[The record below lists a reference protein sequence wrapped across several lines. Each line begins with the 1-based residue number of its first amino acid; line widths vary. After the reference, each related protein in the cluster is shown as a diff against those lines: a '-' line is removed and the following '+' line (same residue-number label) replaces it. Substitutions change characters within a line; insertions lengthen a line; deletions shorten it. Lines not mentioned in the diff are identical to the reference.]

1 MIEFLCK
8 KCGIKDSAVNIASII
23 AKEKRCISCIN
34 KDRDE
39 KNKKHSQEYYK
50 THKTKQVVETSATC
64 KYCGE
69 SFMRKNAEYC
79 SSKCRSVGIKLAK
92 LDKQSK
98 QIANLKETA
107 SIEVYGANIQ
117 RVRGYIN
124 ETTRKFIDD

>member
-8 KCGIKDSAVNIASII
+8 KCGIKESAVNIACVI
-23 AKEKRCISCIN
+23 AKEKRCVSCID

-39 KNKKHSQEYYK
+39 KNKKYSQEYYK
-50 THKTKQVVETSATC
+50 THERKPVIETSATC

-69 SFMRKNAEYC
+69 SFMSKNAKYC

-98 QIANLKETA
+98 QIANLKATV
-107 SIEVYGANIQ
+107 STEVYGANIERA
-117 RVRGYIN
+117 RVYIN
-124 ETTRKFIDD
+124 ETTRKTIDD

>member
-8 KCGIKDSAVNIASII
+8 KCGIKDSAVNMSSII
-23 AKEKRCISCIN
+23 AKDKRCVSCID
-34 KDRDE
+34 KDRYE
-39 KNKKHSQEYYK
+39 RNKKYSQEYN
-50 THKTKQVVETSATC
+50 KTKQVVETSGTC

-79 SSKCRSVGIKLAK
+79 SSKCRSIGVKLAK